1 MNIASVLPT
10 QFLQSLPQR
19 RDLSLCRQIGRG
31 IPHQNTDAPHSVG
44 LRKGGEWPYSR
55 QSSSPCDKIASS
67 HGWPPFGLRVGSS
80 KHDFAAHNMRRNGPF
95 APQNA

>member
-44 LRKGGEWPYSR
+44 LRKGGEWPCGR
-55 QSSSPCDKIASS
+55 QSSSSRDKIASS
-67 HGWPPFGLRVGSS
+67 HG
-80 KHDFAAHNMRRNGPF
+80 
-95 APQNA
+95 